1 MLAIIRP
8 DDWNWLLF
16 FHVLLGMIAIG
27 GVLTVVATSL
37 AALRVAGQQVTL
49 LRVLAFRANALAVLP
64 ALVGLYVLGTI
75 LSDREFGDDS
85 PTWLDTSWRITDATI
100 VVGGVLLTIV
110 QYWVARRARTGV
122 TGGWPAAIASYLPL
136 AVLAALGV
144 VVFLMSGKP

>member
-16 FHVLLGMIAIG
+16 FHVLLGMIAVG

-37 AALRVAGQQVTL
+37 AALRAGGEQLTL

-75 LSDREFGDDS
+75 LADREFGDDS
-85 PTWLDTSWRITDATI
+85 PDWLDTAWRITDVT
-100 VVGGVLLTIV
+100 VVFGGVVLTLL
-110 QYWVARRARTGV
+110 QYWVARRARAGA
-122 TGGWPAAIASYLPL
+122 TGGWPAVVASYLPL

-144 VVFLMSGKP
+144 VIFLMSGKP